1 MPDAM
6 LALVA
11 TAVRV
16 TYQLRH
22 YTNMKYQLY
31 AAIREWRTGIHQPTD
46 FSTDTYM
53 DVYDGH
59 VNTLEHL
66 CDEHPRAYHVMMGEL
81 YDLARCVSWMRYHDH
96 SCEIIAVHRLESPQ
110 HVQLHHLILVNLMID
125 QITLVFNKP
134 SSNMVFCMSHF
145 LTLYDSLIRAQSTT
159 RPVYL
164 IFQDIESSLLFSY
177 FVMDSGTQT
186 SAIGQWSCTT

>member
-1 MPDAM
+1 MIRNLFFSGGTSAYAQRFDSKFPRFTDPAGVVLHQMPDAM

-46 FSTDTYM
+46 FSADTYM

-66 CDEHPRAYHVMMGEL
+66 CDERPRAYHVMMGEL

-96 SCEIIAVHRLESPQ
+96 S
-110 HVQLHHLILVNLMID
+110 
-125 QITLVFNKP
+125 
-134 SSNMVFCMSHF
+134 
-145 LTLYDSLIRAQSTT
+145 
-159 RPVYL
+159 
-164 IFQDIESSLLFSY
+164 
-177 FVMDSGTQT
+177 
-186 SAIGQWSCTT
+186 